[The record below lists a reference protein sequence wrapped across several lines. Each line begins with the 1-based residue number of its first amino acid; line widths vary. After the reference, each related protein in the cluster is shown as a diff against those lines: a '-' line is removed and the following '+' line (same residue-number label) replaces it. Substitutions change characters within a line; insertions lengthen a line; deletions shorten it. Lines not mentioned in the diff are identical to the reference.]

1 MSKKLEVIHNY
12 LIITDTVDS
21 STVEFPTNRVRYKD
35 TGNTINIVS
44 VDDNSQNKSY
54 QVAELVDSEGVAFAD
69 KEEILLF
76 LREKQNWL
84 KFVAPRLSS
93 LFVEQTKQEVKQD
106 TTLNIKWESEPDLI
120 DVSADT
126 ISDTSDSK
134 DLFEI
139 NQFNTIEQLL
149 EIFALSEDVCPVPK
163 LV

>member
-1 MSKKLEVIHNY
+1 MCVVFNSDVKEL
-12 LIITDTVDS
+12 
-21 STVEFPTNRVRYKD
+21 TN
-35 TGNTINIVS
+35 
-44 VDDNSQNKSY
+44 
-54 QVAELVDSEGVAFAD
+54 
-69 KEEILLF
+69 EELLF

-134 DLFEI
+134 DL
-139 NQFNTIEQLL
+139 
-149 EIFALSEDVCPVPK
+149 
-163 LV
+163 

>member
-1 MSKKLEVIHNY
+1 MDLNPKFKDKYNKAQERGFKTLVVKMCVVFNSDVKEL
-12 LIITDTVDS
+12 
-21 STVEFPTNRVRYKD
+21 TN
-35 TGNTINIVS
+35 
-44 VDDNSQNKSY
+44 
-54 QVAELVDSEGVAFAD
+54 
-69 KEEILLF
+69 EELLF

-134 DLFEI
+134 DL
-139 NQFNTIEQLL
+139 
-149 EIFALSEDVCPVPK
+149 
-163 LV
+163 